1 MASEPSTQSRPTGS
15 TALWNRSTI
24 SRARTV
30 LERLRNAL
38 LYSST
43 YLALVAAAE
52 VALVMI
58 VLSLPVNLSPLV
70 VGLVTF
76 AVYVNDRL
84 ADLETDEAVA
94 PNRTAFVRRH
104 QRVLYVAG
112 AIAYGVAVA
121 LAVSGGPLAFGL
133 TLLPGAFWV
142 LYALDYF
149 AALGSRIRRLKEV
162 LIVNSAVV
170 ALAWSVTIV
179 GMPVAFTNAPIT
191 PTAGVLFGY
200 LFLATFVNTEIPNV
214 PDVESDAAAGVSTLP
229 VVVGVRRTR
238 QSLYGVVLLT
248 LGLIAYAVLRGLL
261 VPAAALALLAGL
273 VCLVTTIAFLG
284 RSDAERRL
292 AISAELSRVPALGV
306 LVLVTVGL

>member
-1 MASEPSTQSRPTGS
+1 M
-15 TALWNRSTI
+15 
-24 SRARTV
+24 

-84 ADLETDEAVA
+84 ADLETDAAVA

-112 AIAYGVAVA
+112 ALAYGVAVA
-121 LAVSGGPLAFGL
+121 VAVTGGPLAFGL

-149 AALGSRIRRLKEV
+149 AALGSRVRRLKEV

-179 GMPVAFTNAPIT
+179 GMPMAFTNAPVT

-200 LFLATFVNTEIPNV
+200 LFLATFVNAEIPNV
-214 PDVESDAAAGVSTLP
+214 PDVESDASAGVATLP

-238 QSLYGVVLLT
+238 QSLYGVALLT
-248 LGLIAYAVLRGLL
+248 LGLLAYAFLQGFLST
-261 VPAAALALLAGL
+261 AATLALAVGIGCLLGT
-273 VCLVTTIAFLG
+273 VAFLG

-292 AISAELSRVPALGV
+292 ALSAELSRVPALGV
-306 LVLVTVGL
+306 LVFITLGI

>member
-1 MASEPSTQSRPTGS
+1 MAPEPSTQSRSTGQ
-15 TALWNRSTI
+15 TALRNRSTVA
-24 SRARTV
+24 RARTV

-84 ADLETDEAVA
+84 ADLETDAAVA
-94 PNRTAFVRRH
+94 PHRTAFVRRH

-112 AIAYGVAVA
+112 ALAYGVAVA
-121 LAVSGGPLAFGL
+121 LAVTGGPLAFGL

-149 AALGSRIRRLKEV
+149 AALGSRIRRLKEI

-179 GMPVAFTNAPIT
+179 GMPMAFTNAPVT

-200 LFLATFVNTEIPNV
+200 LFLATFVNAEIPNV
-214 PDVESDAAAGVSTLP
+214 PDVESDAAAGVATLP
-229 VVVGVRRTR
+229 VVFGVRRTR
-238 QSLYGVVLLT
+238 QSLYGVTLLT
-248 LGLIAYAVLRGLL
+248 LGLLAYAFLQGLL
-261 VPAAALALLAGL
+261 SATTTFALVVGLA
-273 VCLVTTIAFLG
+273 CLVSTVAFLG
-284 RSDAERRL
+284 RSDAERRIAL
-292 AISAELSRVPALGV
+292 SAELSRVPAFGV
-306 LVLVTVGL
+306 LVFITLGI